1 MIYMFENMMK
11 ILVFTVFL
19 FSVLSVVCA
28 QDTNNQTVD
37 NLMVSDDNNLH
48 TVDFQSNHTTFNSDI
63 LKDLNDDEG
72 FGNVTYKSLE
82 KNNTFDK
89 IRKENNSFEIK
100 LGKNNPFVIK
110 PVVNPLEPL
119 SVNGSITQSN
129 PNKLLFKTLQEAI
142 NCAHDGDTIIFA
154 PGTYTGTGNVGLTI
168 NKNLNLVK
176 FSDGDVIF
184 DGQKTNQIFNVISSR
199 GLNITGLTFINGNSI
214 EGGAIRFNQLI
225 NSYINATFISNN
237 ADYGGA
243 LFINNKVYNSTIM
256 GTYINN
262 TAEKLGGGN
271 YFIGPVSH
279 SEIGGIYV
287 GNHALHGGA
296 NAIGFI
302 ENTSVCGQYINNTAK
317 YDGGALYFFD
327 VYPNVKLNCSYKNNS
342 ALDGADY
349 FFVGNGHDSKNDD
362 PYIRPHPKYNSHQ
375 ILESEKVFVANICDD
390 IPRSMNIHFSNAMT
404 SMNGV
409 IKDSLDYSYINNAI
423 YYSGV
428 EESIEYMPDEIES
441 AMSVSKNIDVV
452 SLGLLCVLLIL
463 LSMVGIHFYKK
474 KNMN

>member
-1 MIYMFENMMK
+1 M
-11 ILVFTVFL
+11 
-19 FSVLSVVCA
+19 
-28 QDTNNQTVD
+28 
-37 NLMVSDDNNLH
+37 
-48 TVDFQSNHTTFNSDI
+48 
-63 LKDLNDDEG
+63 
-72 FGNVTYKSLE
+72 
-82 KNNTFDK
+82 
-89 IRKENNSFEIK
+89 
-100 LGKNNPFVIK
+100 
-110 PVVNPLEPL
+110 
-119 SVNGSITQSN
+119 
-129 PNKLLFKTLQEAI
+129 
-142 NCAHDGDTIIFA
+142 
-154 PGTYTGTGNVGLTI
+154 GLTI
-168 NKNLNLVK
+168 KNNIGLVK
-176 FSDGDVIF
+176 YGDGDVIF
-184 DGQKTNQIFNVISSR
+184 DGQKTSQIFNVISSR

-302 ENTSVCGQYINNTAK
+302 ENTSVCGQYINNTAQW
-317 YDGGALYFFD
+317 DGGALYFFD
-327 VYPNVKLNCSYKNNS
+327 EYYNVKLNCSYKNNS